1 MVLNNNYF
9 ENGSRE
15 TQETMQSNGQPRA
28 ASTAAHRQWDAD
40 ASSQAVMA
48 FAKIRWRTAPGA
60 PDLPQSSF
68 SALRIV
74 EDAAAGNT
82 VVPDVVVGS
91 SSGLSSAAGGKF
103 KGVDEVPSAP
113 SHAVQLAHEETFA
126 PTGGATAPDAP
137 AGADA
142 PAATEQRTSERS
154 RFSFERLQKTIEE
167 QLSDE
172 GYDSET
178 TSNTEGEEEED
189 EQ

>member
-1 MVLNNNYF
+1 
-9 ENGSRE
+9 
-15 TQETMQSNGQPRA
+15 MQSNGQPRA

-82 VVPDVVVGS
+82 VVPNLVVGS

-113 SHAVQLAHEETFA
+113 SHAVQLAHEETFS
-126 PTGGATAPDAP
+126 PTGGATAP
-137 AGADA
+137 DA

-154 RFSFERLQKTIEE
+154 RFSFERLQETIEE

-178 TSNTEGEEEED
+178 TSDTEGEEEED